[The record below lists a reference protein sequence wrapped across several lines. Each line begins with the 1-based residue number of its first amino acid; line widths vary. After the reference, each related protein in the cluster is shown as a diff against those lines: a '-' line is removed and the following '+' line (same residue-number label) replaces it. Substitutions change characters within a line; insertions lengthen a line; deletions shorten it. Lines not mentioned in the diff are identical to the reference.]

1 MKIAAVRSNLPE
13 RNRAVLGPVDC
24 EANTSSIRREMGRQD
39 RRARYRE
46 QLVRVGSIGVRL
58 VYVGGFEEYQVAA
71 VGGPCA
77 VLADNVAETDK
88 GSRGQRQTPKL
99 VFAQASYNVFRQELR
114 MIW

>member
-13 RNRAVLGPVDC
+13 RNRVVLGPVDC
-24 EANTSSIRREMGRQD
+24 EANTSSVRREMRRQD
-39 RRARYRE
+39 WRARYRE
-46 QLVRVGSIGVRL
+46 QLVRAGSIGVRL
-58 VYVGGFEEYQVAA
+58 VYVGGFKKYEVVA

-77 VLADNVAETDK
+77 VLADDVAEADR

-99 VFAQASYNVFRQELR
+99 VFAQVSYNVFRQELR